1 MYFCFLNNCFGGV
14 YAQSVFYFSANKIYG
29 KLPGADLL
37 GIEPVSALLNQSPKG
52 NSTEIPGAWS
62 KQDRA

>member
-1 MYFCFLNNCFGGV
+1 M
-14 YAQSVFYFSANKIYG
+14 SVSYSVVDSG